1 MVSALRVAV
10 IGAGSIGR
18 RHAANLAALGVKV
31 DHIGWRAF
39 DATAFAARR
48 DLDAVVIAT
57 ATQIRL
63 ELIALCARM
72 GLPFYVEK
80 PLTWSTAELAAIE
93 TAAAPVAAR
102 SMVGFM
108 MRYHP
113 ALRAL
118 QAEDLS
124 DIYAFAFEIG
134 HDVRQWRPNW
144 RFGDSYAALPE
155 GGGVLLDLSHEIDI
169 AATLFPGL
177 ALGAVQSLGHAEF
190 PGVDFATTL
199 GLAAPGGPI
208 GTVSMDY
215 LSPVFIRRAR
225 LRGLN
230 RNIEIDFLTPS
241 LSFST
246 PEGVD
251 TRAYPFERND
261 MFLAAMG
268 DFLALVREG
277 EAAAISPLAPTLARA
292 LPTDRLVAEAWGRR
306 DFIGT
311 VALDMG

>member
-1 MVSALRVAV
+1 MVSPRVAV

-18 RHAANLAALGVKV
+18 RHAANLAALGATVE
-31 DHIGWRAF
+31 HIGWRAF
-39 DATAFAARR
+39 DAATFAARR

-63 ELIALCARM
+63 DLIALSARM

-80 PLTWSTAELAAIE
+80 PLTWSMAELEAIHA
-93 TAAAPVAAR
+93 AAAPVTAR

-113 ALRAL
+113 ALVELAR
-118 QAEDLS
+118 EDLS
-124 DIYAFAFEIG
+124 DIYAFHFEIG
-134 HDVRQWRPNW
+134 HDVRQWRTNW
-144 RFGDSYAALPE
+144 RFGESYAALPQ

-177 ALGAVQSLGHAEF
+177 ALSAVDSLGHAEF
-190 PGVDFATTL
+190 PGVDFSTTL
-199 GLAAPGGPI
+199 QLAAPGGPV
-208 GTVSMDY
+208 GSVRMDY
-215 LSPVFIRRAR
+215 LSPVFVRRAV

-230 RNIEIDFLTPS
+230 RLIEIDFLAPAV
-241 LSFST
+241 SFIT
-246 PEGVD
+246 PEGS
-251 TRAYPFERND
+251 TRRDYAFERND
-261 MFLAAMG
+261 MFLAAMR
-268 DFLALVREG
+268 DFLALVG
-277 EAAAISPLAPTLARA
+277 QGAEAPVSPQAPLLART

-306 DFIGT
+306 SFRGA

>member
-1 MVSALRVAV
+1 MVSPHVAV

-18 RHAANLAALGVKV
+18 RHAANLAELGATVT
-31 DHIGWRAF
+31 HIGWRDF
-39 DATAFAARR
+39 DAAAFEARR

-63 ELIALCARM
+63 PLIALCARM

-80 PLTWSTAELAAIE
+80 PLTWSLSELTAIHA
-93 TAAAPVAAR
+93 AAAPVAER

-113 ALRAL
+113 LLGALL
-118 QAEDLS
+118 AEDLS

-144 RFGDSYAALPE
+144 RFGDSYAARPE
-155 GGGVLLDLSHEIDI
+155 GGGVLLDLSHEVDM
-169 AATLFPGL
+169 AQLLFPGL
-177 ALGAVQSLGHAEF
+177 ALHAVNSLGQAEF

-199 GLAAPGGPI
+199 QLAAPGGPV

-215 LSPVFIRRAR
+215 LSPVFLRRAR
-225 LRGLN
+225 LRGLS
-230 RNIEIDFLTPS
+230 RNIEIDFLVPV
-241 LSFST
+241 LRIVT
-246 PEGVD
+246 PEGSQ
-251 TRAYPFERND
+251 TRACTFERNE

-277 EAAAISPLAPTLARA
+277 AGARINAQAPRLAATL
-292 LPTDRLVAEAWGRR
+292 PSDRLVAEAWGRR
-306 DFIGT
+306 VFQGN